1 MRRGFVKLWRASAD
15 NSLYFAEEFDKFHA
29 WTDLLLLANFKP
41 RTAYVRGI
49 PVNIESGQVL
59 AAEEFLADRWG
70 WSRGKVRR
78 FLKYLSS
85 PTVQQIALHK
95 DNVCTVIT
103 VLNWNTYQGDGT
115 ADGTPNRTADGQ
127 QTDIPKNVKNVKNK
141 GNTPCS
147 GGGPVAAP
155 DSDQGISNIILH
167 QPEMA
172 RRINL
177 SDELNLYRADVT
189 SIACTICDLFPD
201 KSGNSGGQAGR
212 ITQYLR
218 TLAAHKGGG
227 ASGDAA
233 ASKIVRP
240 LLIQFWS
247 EIKAGEDLH
256 NRPAGLLARMKR
268 LLEEHGC
275 L

>member
-1 MRRGFVKLWRASAD
+1 
-15 NSLYFAEEFDKFHA
+15 
-29 WTDLLLLANFKP
+29 
-41 RTAYVRGI
+41 
-49 PVNIESGQVL
+49 
-59 AAEEFLADRWG
+59 
-70 WSRGKVRR
+70 VRR

>member
-189 SIACTICDLFPD
+189 SIACTICDLFP
-201 KSGNSGGQAGR
+201 GQIREQRRPSRENHPVSENAGSAQGR
-212 ITQYLR
+212 R
-218 TLAAHKGGG
+218 
-227 ASGDAA
+227 
-233 ASKIVRP
+233 R
-240 LLIQFWS
+240 
-247 EIKAGEDLH
+247 
-256 NRPAGLLARMKR
+256 KR
-268 LLEEHGC
+268 
-275 L
+275 